1 MSAPPALSASPR
13 GKYLPIFQLGRGGMA
28 DVILALVQG
37 PGGFNK
43 LQVVKQLRGELAA
56 EPEFTSMFLDE
67 ARLSARINHP
77 NVVQTHEV
85 GFDGRHYFIAMEYLE
100 GETLE
105 SCLRAAQAKR
115 PGGLSLAVFL
125 RVVCEVLDG
134 LHFAHDLTDFDG
146 QPLNVVHRDISP
158 HNIFVTYEGVPKL
171 LDFGIAKAADS
182 SGETRTGIIKGKV
195 AYMAPEQLR
204 SARRIDRRADIFAV
218 GVILWRAIT
227 GRRLWK
233 GLSDLDVLQ
242 RISAGDIPSPL
253 AINPQADPRL
263 VAICSKCLAI
273 DPDDRYQTAADLQES
288 LDEFTRSLAQK
299 VGRRDLARLMN
310 ELFAER
316 RAQARKA
323 IDARIREVSQATREL
338 TESTFGRAPMPG
350 VGPPVDESR
359 FGGPTSVPYSSGQP
373 VPGGLMST
381 PMPGSIAPG
390 SIAPPRLAET
400 AGIRSPE
407 YPSVPP
413 PSVGTPVVDA
423 RQPAAEAPL
432 SPQVEA
438 DVQEFAN
445 LAKRRQGIGLVVL
458 FVLLGT
464 LAFVGAFALERMR
477 LSSLPQTPQPDPG
490 SIPGDKTRL
499 VVRVSPESAQ
509 IFVDDEPIEGSE
521 ADFPRDGAV
530 HRVRAEAP
538 GYMARQTVVVFNAPS
553 QTVPLQLLRDQP
565 AAAPSP

>member
-1 MSAPPALSASPR
+1 MSAPSALSASPR

-105 SCLRAAQAKR
+105 SCLRAAQSKH

-134 LHFAHDLTDFDG
+134 LHFAHELSDFDG

-204 SARRIDRRADIFAV
+204 SVRRIDRRADIFAV

-233 GLSDLDVLQ
+233 GLNDLDVLQ
-242 RISAGDIPSPL
+242 RISSGDIPSPL
-253 AINPQADPRL
+253 SVNPQANPRL
-263 VAICSKCLAI
+263 VEICAKCLAI
-273 DPDDRYQTAADLQES
+273 EPDQRYQTAADLLEA
-288 LDEFTRSLAQK
+288 LDEFTRSLPEK
-299 VGRRDLARLMN
+299 VGRRDLARLMS

-316 RAQARKA
+316 RAQAKKA
-323 IDARIREVSQATREL
+323 IDARIREVSQATREVN
-338 TESTFGRAPMPG
+338 ESSFGYTPMPG
-350 VGPPVDESR
+350 AGPSVDESR
-359 FGGPTSVPYSSGQP
+359 FGGPSVGESRFGASIPPPASP
-373 VPGGLMST
+373 PNA
-381 PMPGSIAPG
+381 GSI
-390 SIAPPRLAET
+390 PPR
-400 AGIRSPE
+400 PD
-407 YPSVPP
+407 SVRLRNPDHGSMHHPTSAFPP
-413 PSVGTPVVDA
+413 PMGAPVADA
-423 RQPAAEAPL
+423 RQPVAEAPM
-432 SPQVEA
+432 PAPVEQ
-438 DVQEFAN
+438 DVQEFATQ
-445 LAKRRQGIGLVVL
+445 LKRPPRGLGLVVL
-458 FVLLGT
+458 FLLLGA
-464 LAFVGAFALERMR
+464 LAFLGAFALERMR
-477 LSSLPQTPQPDPG
+477 LSNTTPPSAQPDPG

-509 IFVDDEPIEGSE
+509 VFVDDNLIDGGA
-521 ADFPRDGAV
+521 ADFSRDNLM

-538 GYMARQTVVVFNAPS
+538 GYLPRQTTVVFNAPS
-553 QTVPLQLLRDQP
+553 QTIPLQLIKEL
-565 AAAPSP
+565 APPPNP

>member
-1 MSAPPALSASPR
+1 MSEPPALSASPR

-56 EPEFTSMFLDE
+56 EPEFTNMFLDE

-105 SCLRAAQAKR
+105 SCLRAAQSKQ

-125 RVVCEVLDG
+125 RIVCEVLDG
-134 LHFAHDLTDFDG
+134 LHFAHELTDFDG

-242 RISAGDIPSPL
+242 KISAGDIPSPL

-263 VAICSKCLAI
+263 VAICGKCLAI
-273 DPDDRYQTAADLQES
+273 DPDERYQTAAELQEA
-288 LDEFTRSLAQK
+288 LEEFTRSLPQK

-359 FGGPTSVPYSSGQP
+359 FGGPASVPAPAPLPAAG
-373 VPGGLMST
+373 T
-381 PMPGSIAPG
+381 PAGVSV
-390 SIAPPRLAET
+390 APPHFAET
-400 AGIRSPE
+400 AGIRYHPD

-413 PSVGTPVVDA
+413 PSAGTPVADA
-423 RQPAAEAPL
+423 RQHVGESPLHPA
-432 SPQVEA
+432 VEP

-445 LAKRRQGIGLVVL
+445 LAKRRQGVGLAIL
-458 FVLLGT
+458 FILLGT
-464 LAFVGAFALERMR
+464 LAFVGAFALERLR
-477 LSSLPQTPQPDPG
+477 LSSLPQPPAAQPDPG

-499 VVRVSPESAQ
+499 TVRVSPESAQ
-509 IFVDDEPIEGSE
+509 IFVDDDPIEGSE
-521 ADFPRDGAV
+521 ADFPRDGAA

-538 GYMARQTVVVFNAPS
+538 GYLPRQTVVVFNAPS
-553 QTVPLQLLRDQP
+553 QTVPLQLLKDQP
-565 AAAPSP
+565 PAAPSP

>member
-56 EPEFTSMFLDE
+56 EPEFTAMFLDE

-105 SCLRAAQAKR
+105 SCLRVAQSKQ

-125 RVVCEVLDG
+125 RVICEVLDG

-204 SARRIDRRADIFAV
+204 SARKIDRRADIFAV

-227 GRRLWK
+227 GKRLWK

-253 AINPQADPRL
+253 SVNPQADPRL

-273 DPDDRYQTAADLQES
+273 EPEDRFQTAAELQEV
-288 LDEFTRSLAQK
+288 LDEFTRSLPEK
-299 VGRRDLARLMN
+299 VGRRDLTRLMN

-350 VGPPVDESR
+350 AGPAVDESR
-359 FGGPTSVPYSSGQP
+359 FGNGPTSTHQPPSGSAFGAAP
-373 VPGGLMST
+373 A
-381 PMPGSIAPG
+381 GSFP
-390 SIAPPRLAET
+390 SQVPPRGPDYA
-400 AGIRSPE
+400 
-407 YPSVPP
+407 SVPP
-413 PSVGTPVVDA
+413 PSAGTPVADA
-423 RQPAAEAPL
+423 RQPIAEGPMPPAIE
-432 SPQVEA
+432 Q
-438 DVQEFAN
+438 DVQEFAH
-445 LAKRRQGIGLVVL
+445 LAKRRQGLGLVIL

-464 LAFVGAFALERMR
+464 LAFVGAFLLERMR
-477 LSSLPQTPQPDPG
+477 LSSSPLSPQPDSG
-490 SIPGDKTRL
+490 SIAGDKIRL

-509 IFVDDEPIEGSE
+509 VFVDNDALEGGE

-538 GYMARQTVVVFNAPS
+538 GYLARETVVVFNTPS
-553 QTVPLQLLRDQP
+553 QTVPLQLLKEQP
-565 AAAPSP
+565 APSPAP